1 MCGDGNETAEHL
13 FCSCAVASE
22 VWFLISR
29 WLKIS
34 PIFAFSLT
42 EMLDIHEFS
51 GLGSKAKDIFK
62 GIIMVGWWCIW
73 RARNETRFSNRHF
86 SAISIAEDIKSLGFL
101 WYSNRSKSKDVSWAN
116 WVSFSLM

>member
-1 MCGDGNETAEHL
+1 M
-13 FCSCAVASE
+13 E

-34 PIFAFSLT
+34 LIFAFSLT
-42 EMLDIHEFS
+42 DMLEIHEFS
-51 GLGSKAKDIFK
+51 GLGSKAKDILK

-73 RARNETRFSNRHF
+73 KARNETRFSNKLF
-86 SAISIAEDIKSLGFL
+86 SANRIVEDIKSLGFL
-101 WYSNRSKSKDVSWAN
+101 WYSHRSNCKNVSWAN